1 MGLGFQHMA
10 ASDPP
15 ARRKGLTTAGATVAR
30 IAQPL
35 FRRRGFAGGAI
46 ITDWAAIVGAH
57 LASIVSPERLAFDRD
72 KRDQGT
78 LMVRVASA
86 FGPEVQHLS
95 PQIIAKVNV
104 HFGYPAVAR
113 LKILPGTMPDTRV
126 KRTPRKPAPPPPT
139 ADTLAELQSVEDPEL
154 RAALERLAKALKSTA
169 DADGPKAVG
178 TKAKNGGDK

>member
-1 MGLGFQHMA
+1 MA

-15 ARRKGLTTAGATVAR
+15 ARRNGLTTAGATVAR
-30 IAQPL
+30 IARPL
-35 FRRRGFAGGAI
+35 FRRRGFAEGAI

-57 LASIVSPERLAFDRD
+57 LASIASPERLAFERD

-78 LMVRVASA
+78 LMIRVASA

-95 PQIIAKVNV
+95 PQIIDKVNV

-113 LKILPGTMPDTRV
+113 LKILPGTMPDTRK
-126 KRTPRKPAPPPPT
+126 KRPAKKPAAPPPT
-139 ADTLAELQSVEDPEL
+139 AETLAELQSVADPEL
-154 RAALERLAKALKSTA
+154 RTALERLAKALQSTA
-169 DADGPKAVG
+169 DADVSKAVG